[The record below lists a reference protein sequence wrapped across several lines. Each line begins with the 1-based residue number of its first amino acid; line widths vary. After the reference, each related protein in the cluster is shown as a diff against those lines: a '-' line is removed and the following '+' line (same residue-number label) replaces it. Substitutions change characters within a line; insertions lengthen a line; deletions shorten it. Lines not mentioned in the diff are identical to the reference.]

1 MNVDKVK
8 RGIVIT
14 SSHMSIL
21 DQTVSQVSSTNR
33 TQKNANQLVQLCK
46 PPVGIDKTLTN
57 YTPKRDVNF
66 IQHL

>member
-1 MNVDKVK
+1 
-8 RGIVIT
+8 
-14 SSHMSIL
+14 MSIL